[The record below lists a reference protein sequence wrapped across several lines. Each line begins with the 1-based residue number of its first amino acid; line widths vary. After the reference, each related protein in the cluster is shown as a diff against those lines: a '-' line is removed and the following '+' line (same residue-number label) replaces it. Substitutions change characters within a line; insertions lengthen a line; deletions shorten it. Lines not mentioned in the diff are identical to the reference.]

1 MSRSLPIVVARAP
14 VPEGAYA
21 PLEGLADLRLV
32 SADAPRP
39 ALLAAL
45 REAVGFI
52 AFLTDRIDG
61 ELLQAAPALRV
72 VANYAVGVN
81 NVDLAAARARE
92 VWITNT
98 PDVLTDATAELAVG
112 AMIALLRRFAE
123 GERELRAGRFGGWTP
138 TYLLGEGLGGK
149 TLGIVGLGRIGRA
162 VAARAAAFGTALV
175 YTSRRDVPE
184 APAGAR
190 RLSLEALLAESDLV
204 SLHVPLTPETRHLID
219 ARALS
224 LMKPTAVLVNTSR
237 GPVVDEAA
245 LARALAG
252 RRLAGAAIDVYEDEP
267 RVHPD
272 LLAAPSALLLP
283 HLGSNTRTA
292 RLAMGQLAARNVAA
306 VLRGERPPT
315 PVAGPEKALGSAR
328 P

>member
-1 MSRSLPIVVARAP
+1 VSHSLPVVVARAP

-32 SADAPRP
+32 GADVPRP
-39 ALLAAL
+39 ALLAGL

-61 ELLQAAPALRV
+61 ELFQAAPALRV
-72 VANYAVGVN
+72 VANYAVGIN

-92 VWITNT
+92 LWITNT
-98 PDVLTDATAELAVG
+98 PGVLTDATAELAVG

-123 GERELRAGRFGGWTP
+123 GERELRAGRFG
-138 TYLLGEGLGGK
+138 K

-162 VAARAAAFGTALV
+162 VAARAAAFGTAVV
-175 YTSRRDVPE
+175 YTSRSPSPE

-190 RLSLEALLAESDLV
+190 RLSLEGLLAESDIV
-204 SLHVPLTPETRHLID
+204 SLHVPLTPETRHLLD

-224 LMKPTAVLVNTSR
+224 RMKPTAVLVNTSR

-245 LARALAG
+245 LARALGAG
-252 RRLAGAAIDVYEDEP
+252 RLAGAALDVYEDEP
-267 RVHPD
+267 RVHSA
-272 LLAAPSALLLP
+272 LLTAPSTLLLP
-283 HLGSNTRTA
+283 HLGSNTRAA
-292 RLAMGQLAARNVAA
+292 RLAMGRLAARNVAA

-315 PVAGPEKALGSAR
+315 PVAGPGPELGPAT

>member
-1 MSRSLPIVVARAP
+1 VSPSLPVVVARAP

-32 SADAPRP
+32 GADVARP
-39 ALLAAL
+39 ALLAGL

-61 ELLQAAPALRV
+61 ELFQAAPALRV

-92 VWITNT
+92 LWITNT
-98 PDVLTDATAELAVG
+98 PGVLTDATAELAVG

-123 GERELRAGRFGGWTP
+123 GERELRAGRFDGWTP
-138 TYLLGEGLGGK
+138 TYLMGEGLSGK

-175 YTSRRDVPE
+175 YTSRGPSPE

-190 RLSLEALLAESDLV
+190 RLSLEALLAESDIV
-204 SLHVPLTPETRHLID
+204 SLHVPLTPETRHLLD

-224 LMKPTAVLVNTSR
+224 QMKPTAVLVNTSR

-245 LARALAG
+245 LAQALG
-252 RRLAGAAIDVYEDEP
+252 TGRLAGAALDVYEDEP
-267 RVHPD
+267 RVHPA
-272 LLAAPSALLLP
+272 LLAAPSTLLLP
-283 HLGSNTRTA
+283 HLGSNTRAA
-292 RLAMGQLAARNVAA
+292 RLAMGRLAARTGAA

-315 PVAGPEKALGSAR
+315 PVAGPGSALV
-328 P
+328 PAAP

>member
-1 MSRSLPIVVARAP
+1 MPIVVARAP

-21 PLEGLADLRLV
+21 PLQGLADLRLL
-32 SADAPRP
+32 DAAAQRP

-45 REAVGFI
+45 REATGLI
-52 AFLTDRIDG
+52 AFLTDRIDA
-61 ELLQAAPALRV
+61 ELLAAAPSLRV

-81 NVDLAAARARE
+81 NVDLAAARALG
-92 VWITNT
+92 VWVTNT

-123 GERELRAGRFGGWTP
+123 GERELRSGRFAGWTP
-138 TYLLGEGLGGK
+138 TYLIGEGLCGK

-162 VAARAAAFGTALV
+162 VAARAAAFGTSLV
-175 YTSRRDVPE
+175 YASRRPLPD

-190 RLSLEALLAESDLV
+190 RLPLDALLAESDVV

-219 ARALS
+219 ARRLG
-224 LMKPTAVLVNTSR
+224 LMKPTAVLINTAR

-245 LARALAG
+245 LARALTD
-252 RRLAGAAIDVYEDEP
+252 RLLAGAAIDVYEDEP
-267 RVHPD
+267 RVHPA
-272 LLAAPSALLLP
+272 LLEAPSALLLP
-283 HLGSNTRTA
+283 HLGSNTLAA

-315 PVAGPEKALGSAR
+315 PVAGPEKA
-328 P
+328 